1 MSRYFDRDPSEWN
14 IESFLENCDQKTTRA
29 KLGLYTTCL
38 SKIVKDENRPR
49 REKAQILL
57 DSIKKP
63 LCLSHETSFGAQP
76 LSRSDGIEI
85 DKAVRKMTKDWE
97 LNKPIINVQNT
108 FSGGTFSG
116 GQTIGTVGGRIS
128 VTKRNQEADN
138 EKVPKR
144 TKIDDCLSVGDQRGQ
159 RNEQIPEHQIQPKK
173 QSIESNDLYDS
184 EIEDAQEFTLTDFDI
199 AYNSLDPAKMW
210 TLKSSGRVVEK
221 VIYEYARKLT
231 HESYL
236 HSFIVNDIDVAT
248 RSLFSKEEWK
258 EITTS
263 EVKDKPKL
271 EHSHVA
277 LLKKYTTDNIKELR
291 NALSEPPVDG
301 AEFDRN
307 LHFDLDFINYAY
319 RGMLFLWE
327 KGVDPFD
334 STKLEGWYEMC
345 VWGRLIDPA
354 FDNLDIN
361 LVRGEGMSFASS
373 DRKNI
378 ERSVADRKMI
388 GRKGDGVFRQYKKR
402 LEFGAVEAG
411 RKWEGKIGTKYLKDS
426 LKLCKMLKDMITQL
440 STECDGVEDLVRQLQ
455 VVGVLNG
462 ANMIQIIT
470 MDYPK
475 GYISRVQRRN
485 VREVAGRLTKSDPL
499 ALVLKEILCAKFII
513 KQTLDIIN
521 KKNNVNIEIF
531 LNDSDDQGGS
541 RTPPTIA
548 TPPTF
553 TTPSK
558 ERTKDVINERKK
570 NNNK

>member
-57 DSIKKP
+57 DSIKK
-63 LCLSHETSFGAQP
+63 
-76 LSRSDGIEI
+76 